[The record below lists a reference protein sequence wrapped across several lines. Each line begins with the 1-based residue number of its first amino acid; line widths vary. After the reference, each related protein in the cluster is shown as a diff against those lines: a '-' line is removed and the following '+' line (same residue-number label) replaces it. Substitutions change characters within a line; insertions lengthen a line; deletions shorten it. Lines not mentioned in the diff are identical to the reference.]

1 MILEYGF
8 DLFSSGKRD
17 GNDRGFQGIWRR
29 FSPGTTLSA
38 LRTVGSPFT
47 AELHQTAWDRS
58 RMFFALGRGMEVI
71 RVYSAYGGLF
81 HQSPFQNTVNDYEYF
96 AHNGAGIFER

>member
-1 MILEYGF
+1 MKH
-8 DLFSSGKRD
+8 DLLKRH
-17 GNDRGFQGIWRR
+17 
-29 FSPGTTLSA
+29 T
-38 LRTVGSPFT
+38 FT

-58 RMFFALGRGMEVI
+58 RMFFAVGRGMEVI

-96 AHNGAGIFER
+96 AQNGAGIFER